1 MHKFKDDYLDKEFL
15 NIIVNKKNTLKE
27 IHKNIYYGKIFN
39 DKFLDLIINLIDN
52 YESSLDNNSE
62 IHANSMHENA
72 IPFSNLNLNQCIND
86 FIKNYFTKIANL
98 LYPDRFK
105 KKFDGIHSY
114 VVRYGDNY
122 DRNLGFHVDDSLITI
137 NLCLK
142 NDSKGSELCFSG
154 IRCPLHIDT
163 PSMKNEKKI
172 ITHEKGFAVIHDGK
186 NRHHINDIYSGE
198 RYNLIIWCQDKEEK
212 FNWFNSL
219 ENNKCLD
226 FCEYK

>member
-1 MHKFKDDYLDKEFL
+1 M
-15 NIIVNKKNTLKE
+15 
-27 IHKNIYYGKIFN
+27 KNIS
-39 DKFLDLIINLIDN
+39 IIIPVYNEAENIKSLYQEIIDN
-52 YESSLDNNSE
+52 ITLDENSE

-72 IPFSNLNLNQCIND
+72 IPFSNLSLNQCIND

-172 ITHEKGFAVIHDGK
+172 ERPYPKKFDIAVPANMKCGK
-186 NRHHINDIYSGE
+186 S
-198 RYNLIIWCQDKEEK
+198 
-212 FNWFNSL
+212 S
-219 ENNKCLD
+219 
-226 FCEYK
+226 